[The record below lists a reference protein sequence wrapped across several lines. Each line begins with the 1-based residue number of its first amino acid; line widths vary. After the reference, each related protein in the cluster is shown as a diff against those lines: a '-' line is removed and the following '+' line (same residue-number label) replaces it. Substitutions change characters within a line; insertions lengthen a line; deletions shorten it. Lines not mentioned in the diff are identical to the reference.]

1 MDDYLFDGME
11 SPNPKPI
18 RPEKMGKVVG
28 AADAPT
34 IFTCGHQGRTITEI
48 HGIIR
53 EYKIDDW
60 IDIRSKPYSR
70 DHQFSQRYFKPSIE
84 QTGCKYHGITALGG
98 LPGTWTVDGRAKS
111 CRSVIANAK
120 AGKVIMIMCMER
132 NVNQCHRKDL
142 AKIFVAGGCKVVN
155 L

>member
-11 SPNPKPI
+11 SPNPKPM
-18 RPEKMGKVVG
+18 RREKMGSVVG

-34 IFTCGHQGRTITEI
+34 IYTCGYQGRTIVEI
-48 HGIIR
+48 KELIR
-53 EYKIDDW
+53 EYHIDDW

-70 DHQFSQRYFKPSIE
+70 DHQFSQRFFKPAIE
-84 QTGCKYHGITALGG
+84 TCCKYHGVVSLGG
-98 LPGTWTVDGRAKS
+98 LPGTWTQEGRAKS
-111 CRSVIANAK
+111 CKKVIANAK

-132 NVNQCHRKDL
+132 NVNSCHRKDL
-142 AKIFVAGGCKVVN
+142 AKIFVDGGCKVVN